1 MTNPIN
7 SPPEP
12 EQPKGLQRL
21 LHQLQSSPKIV
32 VGGIVAI
39 AGVGGLGYWG
49 TKVLVQQQ
57 LSPFLEQQLSKI
69 LERPVDVG
77 EVTAFSWQGI
87 EFGKTTIPATATDPD
102 KVTVEGLK
110 VGFNLVPL
118 LFRRTLPLQVALR
131 QPDIYLEQEQNGE
144 WVNLDF
150 IKEDPDQKDPLVYL
164 DVDLEVEKAKITAV
178 PYQQSPL
185 LGQVDGRGR
194 LNQKQKLATYDL
206 DTTIEQARA
215 RIEGETKLETG
226 STDTKL
232 RVDNLVLANV
242 AKFLPLPIEIKS
254 GVLNAD
260 LEIKIPS
267 FAEITAANVQGK
279 VNLQNL
285 TGTAKDLQAP
295 LTAESK
301 LNFSGRQGEF
311 NQTQASLGNI
321 TAQVNGQVNL
331 DTGYAL
337 DIQVLP
343 IQLANLP
350 DRLTQQFPDQVTGEI
365 AAQVKLRGGIKDPQL
380 TGKINN
386 TQAVTIQSTTF
397 QKIAANFRGD
407 LEQVVL
413 EDAELIPVAG
423 GKVMAAGKITTNL
436 RQAIADQQPIEVS
449 KMPLSLNFTADLPTG
464 KLVNPYYALP
474 PKVTVG
480 DLQAEG
486 KINGTVN
493 NPQGVVNF
501 ALANSSA
508 QNLEDVAG
516 SGKIVLA
523 NQRLSLKDTAI
534 TYGEGKIDLTA
545 DASLTT
551 KKWQAG
557 LDANT
562 LNLRPFA
569 AQFSN
574 PQVNLDQPLAINT
587 AQAKFNGN
595 LDQMGLEQITGTGNL
610 NLKVNGGDVVVESQ
624 LKGGTIEAKTTTS
637 QIKLNSLLPSLPV
650 AAALSSG
657 TITTSGKAA
666 QLLALKANPGLTSFA
681 GDAQMNLILD
691 GEAVEVKSQLN
702 SGQLQA
708 QANTSQINLNR
719 FAPKLPLPAQIN
731 GSQVTATGELRQLV
745 TWADDPSLSTFKAQV
760 DGDVAVAEGTVKAI
774 AKLQNNQW
782 QANFDAQDLS
792 SALLL
797 AKFAPPNL
805 AGLPIDNLNAQGGF
819 SGDIRPLINQELNI
833 PVTVNQVTAN
843 SGVQQLN
850 AQGNLTLANIT
861 SQPDIT
867 SNLRVKANLDFERLP
882 IDQLVAGAK
891 QNQQNNKLIAENVNF
906 QGQAVLD
913 GEFKGQKL
921 LTAPGK
927 NISLIGDLQ
936 LQDFAF
942 NEIAFDPIMNGQLT
956 VQPQQAIALRLQGT
970 EDLIAARA
978 IPCQTRN
985 CKLPYLPSDLEIRQ
999 GEDTESPV
1007 IAVGQNN
1014 GDRFNL
1020 DVDNFPLALLN
1031 LAPAKAA
1038 GIDGALNGTVTGE
1051 AELNLYTLAAQGDI
1065 KVANPGLGYIQADRL
1080 NANFNYDPAQ
1090 DLAEIKSASLELDR
1104 SQYDLNAAL
1113 NLKTGKIDGKLNI
1126 PQAYIQD
1133 TLTTLR
1139 WFTIEDVLRVFNI
1152 PEYAATST
1160 VQPEP
1165 QGESVDQS
1173 IARKLNQLLQVN
1185 QQIQANAA
1193 LQEANSIPNKLDIQG
1208 KYAGQVTLGGTIQVP
1223 KADFRVEGNN
1233 WQWQPRLPYPN
1244 IVNPLGLVI
1253 EESQYLDFPKL
1264 LIDGDLEGTTVDL
1277 AEARL
1282 ELQEAVLSLKGKL
1295 SPQQTDA
1302 KFAVANLTVDDID
1315 SFVAIPVDLAG
1326 EINSVGT
1333 ITGTPKQPILE
1344 GKVAFSDGAFNGNL
1358 LPAKI
1363 AGNFGYDGS
1372 KLDFKTTAP
1381 EEIQVAASLPYPIIP
1396 GKSDRFTASA
1406 DLQSEAF
1413 IFLAA
1418 FSQNYLNWAGGEGDA
1433 QLKASARLDLDR
1445 QAKIYDL
1452 SAQGVVNLNDANVI
1466 VETPFFTEPFQGT
1479 GKITINNQIVNVET
1493 LDGTFADKDL
1503 SVTGKFPILRPV
1515 QGLENPLTI
1524 DLPPGKIAIEK
1535 LYQGGVEGQ
1544 VTVTGASLQPVIG
1557 GEVTLA
1563 KGKVSIPQTKAP
1575 TAQDT
1580 VSIGKTKTINQV
1592 SGVKT
1597 DIKTANQA
1605 NPKAPPQDTAPSAV
1619 VTALQ
1624 DLKVNFQDFKL
1635 QQNPLYDFQLEGGLT
1650 LNGTADKPQNIIPK
1664 GQLLLTKA
1672 DVNLF
1677 SSSFKLARN
1686 RENTIGF
1693 TPKAGMFNPQLDV
1706 ILGTSVE
1713 DVETGEVNNLR
1724 LAESNSNEIDDPLSS
1739 DEDSQ
1744 TIRISLTVDGEA
1756 QEILPNLNQATSLNC
1771 DLRPSNKPLVQNQAY
1786 YTEAELNRFTQCFGD
1801 SFSQKTQGNP
1811 NATSAQ
1817 RSLIDSSAIAL
1828 TSTPTLSQG
1837 EIINLLSNQFVG
1849 FARDISSSSQA
1860 ELFDLGVQRFVIDPL
1875 LDSALYKVEDTT
1887 VGLGKKISLDYL
1899 TVYPDLEG
1907 IYEINQDS
1915 SVRFVYS
1922 HNLFNK
1928 LVETINNT
1936 GDEETSSSNEI
1947 KLEYQRKF

>member
-1 MTNPIN
+1 MTKPIN

-12 EQPKGLQRL
+12 ENPKGLQGL
-21 LHQLQSSPKIV
+21 LHQLKSSPKIV

-39 AGVGGLGYWG
+39 AGVGGIGYWG
-49 TKVLVQQQ
+49 TKVLVQQK
-57 LSPFLEQQLSKI
+57 LSPFLEQQLGKI

-77 EVTAFSWQGI
+77 EVEAFSLGGV
-87 EFGKTTIPATATDPD
+87 EFGKTTIPPTSTDPD
-102 KVTVEGLK
+102 KVTLEGLK
-110 VGFNLVPL
+110 VGFNLFPL
-118 LFRRTLPLQVALR
+118 LFRRTLPLKVALL
-131 QPDIYLEQEQNGE
+131 QPDIYLEQEQDGE

-150 IKEDPDQKDPLVYL
+150 IKEDPDKKDPLVYL
-164 DVDLEVEKAKITAV
+164 DVDVDVEKAKITAI
-178 PYQQSPL
+178 PYQQSAL
-185 LGQVDGRGR
+185 QGQVDGRGR
-194 LNQKQKLATYDL
+194 FNQKQKLATYDL
-206 DTTIEQARA
+206 DATIEQAHA
-215 RIEGETKLETG
+215 KLEGETKLETG

-232 RVDNLVLANV
+232 RVDHLVLANV
-242 AKFLPLPIEIKS
+242 AKFLPLPLEINS
-254 GVLNAD
+254 GLLNAD

-267 FAEITAANVQGK
+267 FAEITAASVKGK

-285 TGTAKDLQAP
+285 TGTATDLQAP
-295 LTAESK
+295 LSAASN
-301 LNFSGRQGEF
+301 LNFGGRHGEF

-337 DIQVLP
+337 DVKVLP
-343 IQLANLP
+343 FQLANLP
-350 DRLTQQFPDQVTGEI
+350 DRLTQKFPDQVAGEI
-365 AAQVKLRGGIKDPQL
+365 AAQVQLRGEIKDPQL

-386 TQAVTIQSTTF
+386 TQAVTIKETTF
-397 QKIAANFRGD
+397 QKIAANFRGN
-407 LEQVVL
+407 LEEVVL

-423 GKVMAAGKITTNL
+423 GKVLAAGKITANL
-436 RQAIADQQPIEVS
+436 RQAIASQQPIDTS
-449 KMPLSLNFTADLPTG
+449 KMPLTLSFTADLPTG

-486 KINGTVN
+486 KIDGTVN

-516 SGKIVLA
+516 SGKLVLA
-523 NQRLSLKDTAI
+523 NQRLMLKDTAI
-534 TYGEGKIDLTA
+534 TYGEGKIDVNA
-545 DASLTT
+545 DANLTT
-551 KKWQAG
+551 KQWQAS

-574 PQVNLDQPLAINT
+574 PNLNLDQPLAIAT
-587 AQAKFNGN
+587 AQGKFNGN
-595 LDQMGLEQITGTGNL
+595 LDQMGLEQIRGIGDL
-610 NLKVNGGDVVVESQ
+610 NLKVNGGDMVVQSQ
-624 LKGGTIEAKTTTS
+624 LNGGTIQAKTTTS
-637 QIKLNSLLPSLPV
+637 QIELNSFLPSLPV

-657 TITTSGKAA
+657 TITTSGQVA
-666 QLLALKANPGLTSFA
+666 QLLALKANPGLSSFK

-691 GEAVEVKSQLN
+691 GEAVGFKSQLN
-702 SGQLQA
+702 SGQIQA

-719 FAPKLPLPAQIN
+719 FVPNFPLTAQIT
-731 GSQVTATGELRQLV
+731 GSQVTASGALRQLL
-745 TWADDPSLSTFKAQV
+745 TWADDPSLSTFNARI
-760 DGDVAVAEGTVKAI
+760 DGDVAVAEGTIKAI
-774 AKLQNNQW
+774 AKLRDNQW

-792 SALLL
+792 SKLLL

-805 AGLPIDNLNAQGGF
+805 AGLPINNLNAQGGF
-819 SGDIRPLINQELNI
+819 SGDIRPLINQDLNI

-843 SGVQQLN
+843 SGVQQLK

-867 SNLRVKANLDFERLP
+867 SNLKVKANLDFERLP

-891 QNQQNNKLIAENVNF
+891 QNNKLIAENVNF

-913 GEFKGQKL
+913 GQFKGQKL

-942 NEIAFDPIMNGQLT
+942 NEIAFDPIMQGKLT
-956 VQPQQAIALRLQGT
+956 VQPQQAIALRLQGSQ
-970 EDLIAARA
+970 DLIAARA
-978 IPCQTRN
+978 IPCQTR
-985 CKLPYLPSDLEIRQ
+985 CKLPYLPSDLEVRQ

-1007 IAVGQNN
+1007 IAVGQKN
-1014 GDRFNL
+1014 GDRFDL
-1020 DVDNFPLALLN
+1020 DVDNFPLTLLN

-1038 GIDGALNGTVTGE
+1038 GIDGALNGTVTGA

-1104 SQYDLNAAL
+1104 SKYDLNAAL

-1133 TLTTLR
+1133 TLATLR
-1139 WFTIEDVLRVFNI
+1139 WFTIEDVIRVFDI

-1160 VQPEP
+1160 VKPDP
-1165 QGESVDQS
+1165 TGASVDQS

-1185 QQIQANAA
+1185 RQIQANAA
-1193 LQEANSIPNKLDIQG
+1193 LQEASSIPNKLDIQG

-1253 EESQYLDFPKL
+1253 EESQYIDFPKL

-1326 EINSVGT
+1326 EINSIGT

-1363 AGNFGYDGS
+1363 AGKFGYDGS
-1372 KLDFKTTAP
+1372 KVDFKTTAP

-1413 IFLAA
+1413 VFLAA
-1418 FSQNYLNWAGGEGDA
+1418 LSQNYLNWAGGEGDA
-1433 QLKASARLDLDR
+1433 QLKASARLDLNR
-1445 QAKIYDL
+1445 KEKIYDL
-1452 SAQGVVNLNDANVI
+1452 SAQGVVNLNDASVI

-1503 SVTGKFPILRPV
+1503 SVTGKLPILHPV
-1515 QGLENPLTI
+1515 KGLENPLTI
-1524 DLPPGKIAIEK
+1524 DLPPGEMAINK
-1535 LYQGGVEGQ
+1535 LYQGGVAGQ
-1544 VTVTGASLQPVIG
+1544 VTVTGASLDPIIG

-1563 KGKVSIPQTKAP
+1563 KGKVSIPQTKVP
-1575 TAQDT
+1575 KAQNT

-1597 DIKTANQA
+1597 DIKTANKA
-1605 NPKAPPQDTAPSAV
+1605 NPKATPQEAAPSAV

-1650 LNGTADKPQNIIPK
+1650 LNGTADKPQNIIPDGK
-1664 GQLLLTKA
+1664 LLLTKA

-1686 RENTIGF
+1686 RENTIVF
-1693 TPKAGMFNPQLDV
+1693 NPKAGMFNPKLDV
-1706 ILGTSVE
+1706 ILDTSVE
-1713 DVETGEVNNLR
+1713 DVKAGEVNNLR
-1724 LAESNSNEIDDPLSS
+1724 LAESNSNEIDDPLSNNQ
-1739 DEDSQ
+1739 DSQ
-1744 TIRISLTVDGEA
+1744 TIRISLLVDGEA

-1771 DLRPSNKPLVQNQAY
+1771 DLRPNNKPLVENRAY

-1801 SFSQKTQGNP
+1801 NFSQKTQGNP
-1811 NATSAQ
+1811 NASSAQ

-1828 TSTPTLSQG
+1828 TSTPTLNQG
-1837 EIINLLSNQFVG
+1837 EIVNLLSNQFVG
-1849 FARDISSSSQA
+1849 FARDVSSSSQA

-1928 LVETINNT
+1928 LVETVNNT
-1936 GDEETSSSNEI
+1936 GGEETSSRNEV